1 LVPTRTDA
9 AASSAASGT
18 GAGTSSAA
26 RRGNE
31 LWFQRVREEIVQLKQ
46 ADALRLH
53 ATEKASTGKVIAEK
67 YKSIEAREVTGK
79 KRKLIS
85 VSSAQLK
92 NREVVVSNRFSTA
105 FDAEKVLV
113 LHQI

>member
-1 LVPTRTDA
+1 VV
-9 AASSAASGT
+9 SSAASRT
-18 GAGTSSAA
+18 GS
-26 RRGNE
+26 GNG
-31 LWFQRVREEIVQLKQ
+31 LWFQRVREEILQLKQ

-53 ATEKASTGKVIAEK
+53 ATEKASTGNVIAEK

-85 VSSAQLK
+85 VSSAQTA